1 MKLKEKKMAHFRPI
15 CPAVLARGHL
25 HLLGHTPLWP
35 HRKSQSG
42 HCQVCAQKKQ
52 SPSPPDSYLI
62 CQGPSMCFKFQ
73 KVSQLALKT
82 KVRIDP
88 CLET

>member
-15 CPAVLARGHL
+15 CPVVLARGHL

-82 KVRIDP
+82 KVCIDL

>member
-1 MKLKEKKMAHFRPI
+1 MACFSPV
-15 CPAVLARGHL
+15 CPAVPARGRL

-35 HRKSQSG
+35 HRKSQSE
-42 HCQVCAQKKQ
+42 HCQVCAQKNQ

-62 CQGPSMCFKFQ
+62 CQGPSVCFKFQ

-82 KVRIDP
+82 KVCIDP